1 MTAAVTRE
9 MVLTA
14 AAGLR
19 FNNPDT
25 ADEAAT
31 DRAVRAIIAGSV
43 PIGTDLVDYTAYPTS
58 DDTDVAG
65 VLIEVTLTR
74 TDSVQTRSLATVALA
89 TMGDEAELTGSVMV
103 KGLPLDADDGGK
115 TLHTSTLSGDV
126 HVTSPVDVSAIGV
139 LQVALASGLPA
150 EPAAPAPAPATPS
163 PTARPRTT
171 AELKAARATYDAAVK
186 RARTKYAK
194 ARKKAGKSKRRR
206 IAAKKAYDKRR
217 ARAKTAYRA
226 ALADVPVAAAAA
238 PAAASDSPRTA
249 SAVTIISTDVG
260 WKPA

>member
-9 MVLTA
+9 MVLAA

-19 FNNPDT
+19 TSDPAT
-25 ADEAAT
+25 ADEAST

-43 PIGTDLVDYTAYPTS
+43 PVGNDLVDYTAYPTS
-58 DDTDVAG
+58 DDADVSG
-65 VLIEVTLTR
+65 VLIDVTLTR

-89 TMGDEAELTGSVMV
+89 PLGDEAELTGSVV
-103 KGLPLDADDGGK
+103 VEGLPMDAADGGR

-139 LQVALASGLPA
+139 VQVALTSSSSA
-150 EPAAPAPAPATPS
+150 EPAAPAPTPATPP
-163 PTARPRTT
+163 PTARPRTA
-171 AELKAARATYDAAVK
+171 AELKAARAAYDAAVK

-194 ARKKAGKSKRRR
+194 ARKKAGQSKRRR
-206 IAAKKAYDKRR
+206 IAAKKAYDTRR

-226 ALADVPVAAAAA
+226 AIADVPVGVSA
-238 PAAASDSPRTA
+238 PTSTTSPA
-249 SAVTIISTDVG
+249 SAGSTVMIISSDVG
-260 WKPA
+260 WLQA